1 MELKVFCCSCFFD
14 VMLKV
19 KHFSLDLIRNAVKG
33 DLKSCF
39 KVCSIRT
46 QCNVEMEKL
55 IFTKFGHDDVVF
67 ICYKCF
73 AFHILF
79 LKDDLIET
87 LRVRCYRFAKV
98 SNDSCIQLF
107 KKHYI
112 DYQDFYYRCV
122 SNCYDYMLEMFYLVL
137 V

>member
-1 MELKVFCCSCFFD
+1 
-14 VMLKV
+14 MLKV
-19 KHFSLDLIRNAVKG
+19 KHFSPDLIGNAVNG

-39 KVCSIRT
+39 KVCSIRS
-46 QCNVEMEKL
+46 QCNVEMERL
-55 IFTKFGHDDVVF
+55 IFIKFGHDDVVF

-87 LRVRCYRFAKV
+87 LTVCCYRFAKV
-98 SNDSCIQLF
+98 SNDSCTQSF

-112 DYQDFYYRCV
+112 EYQDLCYGCI
-122 SNCYDYMLEMFYLVL
+122 SNCYDYMLEMFYLLL

>member
-1 MELKVFCCSCFFD
+1 MQLQVFCCSCVSD

-19 KHFSLDLIRNAVKG
+19 KHFSPDLIRNAVKG

-39 KVCSIRT
+39 KGCSIRS
-46 QCNVEMEKL
+46 QYNVEMGRLTFIKV
-55 IFTKFGHDDVVF
+55 GHDNVVF

-79 LKDDLIET
+79 LKYDLIET
-87 LRVRCYRFAKV
+87 LRVRFYRFAKV
-98 SNDSCIQLF
+98 SNNSCIQSF
-107 KKHYI
+107 KKHI
-112 DYQDFYYRCV
+112 DYQDLCYGCI
-122 SNCYDYMLEMFYLVL
+122 SNCYDYRLEMFYLLL